1 MTHRDKF
8 EFVNELCSTTNR
20 EFACAI
26 WRRLATPEPRE
37 SIALYVWDFPSA
49 RVWLVLYSRT
59 QGNIIMWR
67 TPYFYLM
74 RSHTLIVLTCRWRR
88 LLQ

>member
-37 SIALYVWDFPSA
+37 SITRNAHCALRMGLYTGKYYNVANNLIFFYA
-49 RVWLVLYSRT
+49 FTYAYYRV
-59 QGNIIMWR
+59 
-67 TPYFYLM
+67 
-74 RSHTLIVLTCRWRR
+74 
-88 LLQ
+88 